1 MLEFL
6 YAFYI
11 PINEL
16 LKIERFLSIT
26 VRHAP
31 LGQASYPLAGIPIP
45 LLGFLDVFQILKK
58 TQSFLLLPSY
68 RHPQGRNA
76 KRSLGW
82 RPAACMTACHL
93 VSPSSRSRHACLPSS
108 PSYAAP
114 LGQANYSVAR
124 ILICFL
130 HSHQ

>member
-1 MLEFL
+1 MLDFL
-6 YAFYI
+6 YALYI

-16 LKIERFLSIT
+16 LKIQRFLSVTI
-26 VRHAP
+26 RHAP

-45 LLGFLDVFQILKK
+45 LLGFLDVFQILKEK
-58 TQSFLLLPSY
+58 THFLLLPSY

-82 RPAACMTACHL
+82 RPAACMIACHP

-114 LGQANYSVAR
+114 VGQASYTLAR
-124 ILICFL
+124 IPICFP